1 MKKILIAY
9 ISFFSLLFG
18 EIEPME
24 KMRELIVEIASRDS
38 EKLIILQNG
47 SEIYYDDGVLN
58 EEFLQYIDG
67 AGQESFLF
75 GSGGVVDKKTPKED
89 REYLLNNLV
98 PLEEKGKKILTI
110 NYSKNRKNRKEIEK
124 INKKYGFVGESI
136 KDFSADSFNL
146 PVKEFNLDEVRSL
159 DEVKNFLYLL
169 NPGKFNSKDEYL
181 RALKSSEYD
190 LLIIEPTLNGSFFTK
205 DEIEQLKYKKN
216 GSRRLVIAYFSIG
229 EAEDYRFYWK
239 KSWSKKF
246 PDWIVEENENWEG
259 NYIVKYWSK
268 EWQEIV
274 KEYQRRLESIGVDGY
289 YLDTID
295 SFQYFEDFLF

>member
-38 EKLIILQNG
+38 EKIIILQNG

-75 GSGGVVDKKTPKED
+75 GSGGIVDKKTPKED

-146 PVKEFNLDEVRSL
+146 PIKEFNLDEVRNL

-169 NPGKFNSKDEYL
+169 NPSKFNSKDEYL

-190 LLIIEPTLNGSFFTK
+190 LLIIEPTLNGSFFTR

-229 EAEDYRFYWK
+229 EAEDYRFYWE
-239 KSWSKKF
+239 KSWSKKL
-246 PDWIVEENENWEG
+246 PDWIVEENENWNG

-274 KEYQRRLESIGVDGY
+274 KEYQRRLENIGVDGY

>member
-146 PVKEFNLDEVRSL
+146 PIKEFNLDEVRSL

-169 NPGKFNSKDEYL
+169 NPSKFNSKDEYL

-229 EAEDYRFYWK
+229 EAEDYRYYWE
-239 KSWSKKF
+239 KSWSKKL

>member
-146 PVKEFNLDEVRSL
+146 PIKEFNLDEVRSL

-169 NPGKFNSKDEYL
+169 NPSKFNSKDEYL

-239 KSWSKKF
+239 KSWSKKL

>member
-146 PVKEFNLDEVRSL
+146 PIKEFNLDEVRSL

-169 NPGKFNSKDEYL
+169 NPSKFNSKDEYL

-190 LLIIEPTLNGSFFTK
+190 LLIIEPTLNGIFFTK

-229 EAEDYRFYWK
+229 EAEDYRYYWE
-239 KSWSKKF
+239 KSWSKKL

>member
-146 PVKEFNLDEVRSL
+146 PIKEFNLDEVRSL

-169 NPGKFNSKDEYL
+169 NPSKFNSKDEYL

-229 EAEDYRFYWK
+229 EAEDYRFYWE
-239 KSWSKKF
+239 KSWSKKL

>member
-146 PVKEFNLDEVRSL
+146 PIKEFNLDEVRNL

-169 NPGKFNSKDEYL
+169 NPSKFNSKDEYL

-190 LLIIEPTLNGSFFTK
+190 LLIIEPTLNGIFFTK

-229 EAEDYRFYWK
+229 EAEDYRFYWE
-239 KSWSKKF
+239 KSWSKKL

>member
-146 PVKEFNLDEVRSL
+146 PIKEFNLDEVRSL

-169 NPGKFNSKDEYL
+169 NPSKFNSKDEYL

-229 EAEDYRFYWK
+229 EAEDYRFYWE
-239 KSWSKKF
+239 KSWSKKL
-246 PDWIVEENENWEG
+246 PDWIAEENENWEG

>member
-38 EKLIILQNG
+38 EKIIILQNG

-124 INKKYGFVGESI
+124 INKKYDFVGESI

-146 PVKEFNLDEVRSL
+146 PIKEFNLDEVRSL

-169 NPGKFNSKDEYL
+169 NPSKFNSKDEYL

-229 EAEDYRFYWK
+229 EAEDYRFYWE
-239 KSWSKKF
+239 KSWSKKL

>member
-38 EKLIILQNG
+38 EKIIILQNG

-89 REYLLNNLV
+89 KEYLLNNLV

-146 PVKEFNLDEVRSL
+146 PIKEFNLNEVRSL

-169 NPGKFNSKDEYL
+169 NPSKFNSKDEYL

-190 LLIIEPTLNGSFFTK
+190 LLIIEPTLNGIFFTK

-239 KSWSKKF
+239 KSWSKKL

>member
-38 EKLIILQNG
+38 EKIIILQNG

-98 PLEEKGKKILTI
+98 PLGEKGKKILTI

-146 PVKEFNLDEVRSL
+146 PIKEFNLDEVRIL

-169 NPGKFNSKDEYL
+169 NPSKFNSKDEYL

-190 LLIIEPTLNGSFFTK
+190 LLIIEPTLNGIFFTK

-229 EAEDYRFYWK
+229 EAEDYRFYWE
-239 KSWSKKF
+239 KSWSKKL

>member
-38 EKLIILQNG
+38 EKIIILQNG

-98 PLEEKGKKILTI
+98 PLEEKRKKILTI

-124 INKKYGFVGESI
+124 INKKYDFVGESI

-146 PVKEFNLDEVRSL
+146 PIKEFNLDEVRSL

-169 NPGKFNSKDEYL
+169 NPSKFNSKDEYL

-229 EAEDYRFYWK
+229 EAEDYRFYWE
-239 KSWSKKF
+239 KSWSKKL
-246 PDWIVEENENWEG
+246 PDWIVEENENWDG

>member
-38 EKLIILQNG
+38 EKIIILQNG

-98 PLEEKGKKILTI
+98 PLEEKRKKILTI

-146 PVKEFNLDEVRSL
+146 PIKEFNLDEVRSL

-169 NPGKFNSKDEYL
+169 NPSKFNSKDEYL

-229 EAEDYRFYWK
+229 EAEDYRYYWE
-239 KSWSKKF
+239 KSWSKKL
-246 PDWIVEENENWEG
+246 PDWIVEENENWDG

>member
-38 EKLIILQNG
+38 EKIIILQNG

-146 PVKEFNLDEVRSL
+146 PIKEFNLDEVRSL

-169 NPGKFNSKDEYL
+169 NPSKFNSKDEYL

-229 EAEDYRFYWK
+229 EAEDYRFYWE
-239 KSWSKKF
+239 KSWSKKL

-268 EWQEIV
+268 EWQEMV

>member
-38 EKLIILQNG
+38 EKIIILQNG

-124 INKKYGFVGESI
+124 INKKYDFVGESI

-146 PVKEFNLDEVRSL
+146 PIKEFNLDEVRNL

-169 NPGKFNSKDEYL
+169 NPSKFNSKDEYL

-229 EAEDYRFYWK
+229 EAEDYRFYWE
-239 KSWSKKF
+239 KSWSKKL

>member
-38 EKLIILQNG
+38 EKIIILQNG

-146 PVKEFNLDEVRSL
+146 PIKEFNLDEVRSL

-169 NPGKFNSKDEYL
+169 NPSKFNSKDEYL

-229 EAEDYRFYWK
+229 EAEDYRFYWE
-239 KSWSKKF
+239 KSWSKKL

>member
-38 EKLIILQNG
+38 EKIIILQNG

-124 INKKYGFVGESI
+124 INKKYDFVGESI

-146 PVKEFNLDEVRSL
+146 PIKEFNLDEVRNL

-169 NPGKFNSKDEYL
+169 NPSKFNSKDEYL

-229 EAEDYRFYWK
+229 EAEDYRFYWE
-239 KSWSKKF
+239 KSWSKKL
-246 PDWIVEENENWEG
+246 PDWIAEENENWEG

>member
-38 EKLIILQNG
+38 EKIIILQNG

-146 PVKEFNLDEVRSL
+146 PIKEFNLDEVRNL

-190 LLIIEPTLNGSFFTK
+190 LLIIEPTLNGIFFTK

-229 EAEDYRFYWK
+229 EAEDYRFYWE
-239 KSWSKKF
+239 KSWSKKL